1 MGAGAGTTPHAVRL
15 PLRHARAALHS
26 AHMTDRLNRG
36 VIGQRLRAAREA
48 SGLRQEDVAK
58 AAGVSIAF
66 VSDVERGNRGI
77 SADRR
82 EAFARAVGLPVAD
95 LTELDPA
102 TLAVVEARL
111 LATGRCARAVRVVR
125 EMAGGGA

>member
-1 MGAGAGTTPHAVRL
+1 
-15 PLRHARAALHS
+15 
-26 AHMTDRLNRG
+26 MTDRLNRG

-77 SADRR
+77 AADRR
-82 EAFARAVGLPVAD
+82 EVFARAVGLPIAD

-111 LATGRCARAVRVVR
+111 VAAGRCARAVRVVR
-125 EMAGGGA
+125 EMAGGAA